1 MADIACSDHEM
12 IWIKILIEV
21 RKIFSGNED
30 YISGEQMALFN
41 ELLGGILWETVLKGN
56 SALESYWIFVDNLQ
70 DQGQFT
76 LVFKKQQ

>member
-1 MADIACSDHEM
+1 
-12 IWIKILIEV
+12 
-21 RKIFSGNED
+21 
-30 YISGEQMALFN
+30 MALFN

-56 SALESYWIFVDNLQ
+56 SALQSYWIFMDNLLQ

>member
-41 ELLGGILWETVLKGN
+41 ELLGGIL
-56 SALESYWIFVDNLQ
+56 
-70 DQGQFT
+70 
-76 LVFKKQQ
+76 